1 MAVKHCAYRWR
12 RVLTTSEYRCATR
25 TRAGSV
31 ICDVT
36 LAPTGIPRLRATP
49 PPAPPPVSGT
59 TVNATPSIAFT
70 PATLTVDAGQAVT
83 FAFGSVGHNVT
94 FDTQAAGTPADIPG
108 INSGVAVD
116 RTFTT
121 SGTYR
126 YHCTIHPGMAGS
138 IVVR

>member
-1 MAVKHCAYRWR
+1 MSRYTRFISASLVFALAACGGGTGPYGGG
-12 RVLTTSEYRCATR
+12 TTNQN
-25 TRAGSV
+25 
-31 ICDVT
+31 
-36 LAPTGIPRLRATP
+36 P
-49 PPAPPPVSGT
+49 PPPPPGGT

-108 INSGVAVD
+108 INSGVSID

-126 YHCTIHPGMAGS
+126 YHCTIHPGMSGS

>member
-1 MAVKHCAYRWR
+1 MSRYTRFISASLVFALAACGGGTGPYGGG
-12 RVLTTSEYRCATR
+12 TTNN
-25 TRAGSV
+25 
-31 ICDVT
+31 
-36 LAPTGIPRLRATP
+36 P

>member
-1 MAVKHCAYRWR
+1 MSRYTRFISASLVFALAACGGGTGPYGGG
-12 RVLTTSEYRCATR
+12 TTNN
-25 TRAGSV
+25 
-31 ICDVT
+31 
-36 LAPTGIPRLRATP
+36 P

-94 FDTQAAGTPADIPG
+94 FGTQAAGTPADIPG

>member
-1 MAVKHCAYRWR
+1 MSRYTRFISASLVFALAACGGGTGPYGG
-12 RVLTTSEYRCATR
+12 TTNQN
-25 TRAGSV
+25 
-31 ICDVT
+31 
-36 LAPTGIPRLRATP
+36 P
-49 PPAPPPVSGT
+49 PPPPPPVSGT